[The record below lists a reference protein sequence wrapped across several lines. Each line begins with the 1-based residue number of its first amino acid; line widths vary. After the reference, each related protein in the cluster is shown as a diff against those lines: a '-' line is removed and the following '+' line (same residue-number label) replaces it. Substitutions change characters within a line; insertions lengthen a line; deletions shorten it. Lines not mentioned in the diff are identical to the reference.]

1 MNEAKLS
8 VSKDNEVTRLSAYN
22 PGSSVNLF
30 CLPYAGGSAYSYKG
44 FLKSSPNFLEI
55 FFLELSGRGIRAKEP
70 LLKSLDHMVDDLML
84 QIKPKVAEPYAI
96 YGHSMGALLGYLLTK
111 RMIEAGN
118 PAPLHLFFT
127 GCTGPSVNDIDR
139 GRHLLPQ
146 DQFIQKLR
154 ELNGSPEEILS
165 DPILMAY
172 FEPIIR
178 SDFEAVDNYEYEES
192 EPFSDLPITIINGLN
207 EKATYEHGMAWQKE
221 TTEKIDFRQFPGKH
235 FFIYE
240 YQHELMKIIT
250 NKLIHQNRQP

>member
-8 VSKDNEVTRLSAYN
+8 AFKGDELKRISTYDPAN
-22 PGSSVNLF
+22 GVNLF

-55 FFLELSGRGIRAKEP
+55 VFLELPGRGNRAKEP
-70 LLKSLDHMVDDLML
+70 LLKSLEHMVVDLMS
-84 QIKPKVAEPYAI
+84 QINSRTTEPYAI

-111 RMIEAGN
+111 HIIKAGL
-118 PAPLHLFFT
+118 PPPLHLFFT
-127 GCTGPSVNDIDR
+127 GCSGPSIADIDR

-146 DQFIQKLR
+146 DQFIEKLR
-154 ELNGSPEEILS
+154 ELDGSPEEILS

-178 SDFEAVDNYEYEES
+178 ADFEAVDNYVYEEG
-192 EPFSDLPITIINGLN
+192 EPFSEIPITIINGLN
-207 EKATYEHGMAWQKE
+207 ERATYEHGLAWQKE

-235 FFIYE
+235 FFIYD
-240 YQHELMKIIT
+240 YQHEIMKIIT
-250 NKLIHQNRQP
+250 NKLIHQHKQP